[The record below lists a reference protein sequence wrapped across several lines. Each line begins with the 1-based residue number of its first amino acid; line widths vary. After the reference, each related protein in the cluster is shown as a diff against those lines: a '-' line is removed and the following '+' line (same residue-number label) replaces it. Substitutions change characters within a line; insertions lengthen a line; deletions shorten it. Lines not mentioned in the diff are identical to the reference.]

1 MASFETAV
9 SGVNAAQTDL
19 NVVSNNIANVGTTG
33 FKNSRA
39 EFADVYANAF
49 GGVNTPGMGVT
60 TARIHQLFTDG
71 SLTQTGNPYDLAI
84 QGNGFFIV
92 QDEQGVAYTRA
103 GAFGPDQE
111 GYLVTAQGQRLQ
123 GFAPTGNGTF
133 DTGNLQDIQLPTGQS
148 DPQATTQVGVEVNLA
163 AADQRPPDRRFDP
176 NDPQSYNYATST
188 TIYDSLGN
196 PHTMTLYYVKDR
208 NRGLLPGRQTQQ
220 WTVHAVIDGEEVTG
234 RFGPSNLD
242 LRFDQSG
249 QIATTLIGS
258 NSGTATVRY
267 TPGGGA
273 APMVIDLDLS
283 GTTAYDEQY
292 SLNRITQDGRSI
304 GSLTG
309 VDIDMNGVLT
319 ARFSDGSTEVLG
331 QVALANFANPEGLQ
345 PIGDTQW
352 AESGS
357 SGPVLVGQ
365 AGNGGFG
372 TITAAALEGSN
383 VDLVSQL
390 VNLILAQRN
399 FQANAQSIT
408 TWDNVT
414 QTVINMR

>member
-1 MASFETAV
+1 MASFGTAV
-9 SGVNAAQTDL
+9 SGLNAAQTDL

-71 SLTQTGNPYDLAI
+71 QLTQTGNPYDLAI

-92 QDEQGVAYTRA
+92 QNEQGVAYTRA

-123 GFAPTGNGTF
+123 GFAPTGNGGF
-133 DTGNLQDIQLPTGQS
+133 DTGNLQDLQLPTGQS
-148 DPQATTQVGVEVNLA
+148 DPQATTQVAVEANLA

-208 NRGLLPGRQTQQ
+208 DRGFLPGRATQQ
-220 WTVHAVIDGEEVTG
+220 WTAHAVIDGSEV
-234 RFGPSNLD
+234 RPANIN
-242 LRFDQSG
+242 LRFDQNG
-249 QIATTLIGS
+249 QIAANGG
-258 NSGTATVRY
+258 GTATLRY

-273 APMVIDLDLS
+273 APMTIDLDLS

-309 VDIDMNGVLT
+309 LDIDNNGVLT
-319 ARFSDGSTEVLG
+319 ARFTDGSTEVLG

-352 AESGS
+352 AESGN

-372 TITAAALEGSN
+372 TITASALEGSN

-390 VNLILAQRN
+390 VNLIMAQRN
-399 FQANAQSIT
+399 FQANTQSIT
-408 TWDNVT
+408 AWNNVT
-414 QTVINMR
+414 QNILNVR

>member
-1 MASFETAV
+1 MTASFESAV

-19 NVVSNNIANVGTTG
+19 QVVSNNIANVGTTG

-39 EFADVYANAF
+39 EFADVYASAF
-49 GGVNTPGMGVT
+49 GAINSPGMGVT

-71 SLTQTGNPYDLAI
+71 QVTQTGNPYDLAI

-92 QDEQGVAYTRA
+92 QNEQGVAYTRN
-103 GAFGPDQE
+103 GAFGPDNE

-123 GFAPTGNGTF
+123 GFMPTGNGTF
-133 DTGNLQDIQLPTGQS
+133 DTGNLQDLQLPTGQS
-148 DPQATTQVGVEVNLA
+148 NPEATTQAEVDVNLA
-163 AADQRPPDRRFDP
+163 AADSRPVNRRFDP
-176 NDPQSYNYATST
+176 NDPNSYNYATST
-188 TIYDSLGN
+188 TVYDSLGN

-208 NRGLLPGRQTQQ
+208 NNGFGRRQTQS
-220 WTVHAVIDGEEVTG
+220 WDVHAVIDGDEVTG
-234 RFGPSNLD
+234 RFGPSNIT
-242 LRFDQSG
+242 LRFDQQG
-249 QIATTLIGS
+249 QVQL
-258 NSGTATVRY
+258 NSATATLRY
-267 TPGGGA
+267 RPGGGA
-273 APMVIDLDLS
+273 APMLIDLNLG

-292 SLNRITQDGRSI
+292 SVNRITQDGRSI

-309 VDIDMNGVLT
+309 LDIDKEGVLT

-357 SGPVLVGQ
+357 SGPVLIGQ
-365 AGNGGFG
+365 AGNGSFG
-372 TITAAALEGSN
+372 SITASALEGSN
-383 VDLVSQL
+383 VDLVAQL

-408 TWDNVT
+408 TWNNVT
-414 QTVINMR
+414 QSVINIR